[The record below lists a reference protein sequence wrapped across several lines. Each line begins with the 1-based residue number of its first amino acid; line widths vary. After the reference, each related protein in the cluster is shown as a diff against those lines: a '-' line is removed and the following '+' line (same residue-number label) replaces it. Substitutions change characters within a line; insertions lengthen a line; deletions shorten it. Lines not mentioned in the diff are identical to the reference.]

1 MLCSTEPSDVFGPSY
16 RDATLSADVDD
27 GTHVDEAL
35 DIVDGDLLR
44 LLLYGSSIRAG
55 TLLYV
60 VSVSLLE
67 PLVIAGGGSTVSS
80 HWS

>member
-1 MLCSTEPSDVFGPSY
+1 MFEQSY

-27 GTHVDEAL
+27 GTHVEAL

-44 LLLYGSSIRAG
+44 LLYRSPTRRGMV
-55 TLLYV
+55 LYV

-67 PLVIAGGGSTVSS
+67 LLVIAGGGSACIGKYV
-80 HWS
+80 

>member
-1 MLCSTEPSDVFGPSY
+1 MSPYIPTSFGVVWQSY

-27 GTHVDEAL
+27 GARVEPL

-44 LLLYGSSIRAG
+44 LLYGSSTRRG
-55 TLLYV
+55 KVLYV

-67 PLVIAGGGSTVSS
+67 LLVIAGRGSACIGKYV
-80 HWS
+80 